1 MLYYLC
7 RVAMSYA
14 VAVVCRPPSIADG
27 RGRDGGGRSRRT
39 ECGQTNWIKFIPFV
53 CPSQSMLHHQ
63 HRRHPLPSSN
73 HGDRQTN
80 WIKFIPFVCP
90 SQSMLPTRD
99 QRPVDIIPPHGSWSW
114 WPHSALSSQNN
125 YHYQCAVCF
134 VVTDED
140 LI

>member
-99 QRPVDIIPPHGSWSW
+99 IKGLLISFPLMAHGHGGRIQPYHRRTTITINAQFASW
-114 WPHSALSSQNN
+114 
-125 YHYQCAVCF
+125 
-134 VVTDED
+134 
-140 LI
+140 